1 MIALIV
7 VISIVALAAA
17 ATLVDVSR
25 DGYGRRD
32 VTMEAYRR
40 IPARHAH

>member
-7 VISIVALAAA
+7 VISIVALAAS

-32 VTMEAYRR
+32 VTRDAYRR
-40 IPARHAH
+40 IPSRYAH

>member
-7 VISIVALAAA
+7 IMTIVLLAAA

-32 VTMEAYRR
+32 VTRDAYRR
-40 IPARHAH
+40 MPSRYAH